1 MSKKLLWLLLSS
13 FFLSSVSQTVW
24 AVDYEHETK
33 VRGMEFAWK
42 VADDTLHVKLTAR
55 TTGWVGIGF
64 NPVKYMEG
72 ADYIIGYVKRGKVTL
87 RDDYGDSARN
97 HKSDEKLGGTDDVT
111 LVSGE
116 EKGRST
122 TLEFSLPLN
131 SGDTYDSVLD
141 PEGETVV
148 LLAYGGKRD
157 SFRSKHKFRTT
168 LKVNLSTGKVE

>member
-1 MSKKLLWLLLSS
+1 MTQKLLCLLLSS
-13 FFLSSVSQTVW
+13 FFLLSLSTAGW

-33 VRGMEFAWK
+33 VRGMKFAWK
-42 VADDTLHVKLTAR
+42 VADDSLHVKLTAR

-64 NPVKYMEG
+64 NPVKNMEG
-72 ADYIIGYVKRGKVTL
+72 ANYIIGYVKRGKVTL
-87 RDDYGDSARN
+87 RDDYGDSARS
-97 HKSDEKLGGTDDVT
+97 HEEDTKSGGTDDVT
-111 LVSGE
+111 LVAGE
-116 EKGRST
+116 EKGGST

-131 SGDTYDSVLD
+131 SGDTYDSVLE

-157 SFRSKHKFRTT
+157 SFRGKHKFRTS

>member
-1 MSKKLLWLLLSS
+1 LSSLFLLS
-13 FFLSSVSQTVW
+13 LSQIVW

-42 VADDTLHVKLTAR
+42 VADDRLHIKLTAR

-64 NPVKYMEG
+64 NPVEYMEG
-72 ADYIIGYVKRGKVTL
+72 ANYIIGYVKRGKVTL

-97 HKSDEKLGGTDDVT
+97 HNSDEKLGGTDDVT

-122 TLEFSLPLN
+122 TLEFSLPLD
-131 SGDTYDSVLD
+131 SGDKYDSVLE

-157 SFRSKHKFRTT
+157 SFRGKHKFRTD